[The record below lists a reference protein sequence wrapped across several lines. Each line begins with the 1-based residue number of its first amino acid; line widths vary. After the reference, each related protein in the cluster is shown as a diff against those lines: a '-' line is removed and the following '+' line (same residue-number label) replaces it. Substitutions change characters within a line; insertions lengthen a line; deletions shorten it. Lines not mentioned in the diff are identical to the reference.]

1 MRIGKKIGY
10 PGLFSSFLSL
20 IMQTDRRH
28 YCRHRLIHRDLSC
41 YFISA
46 DQQLIHLSFSRE
58 KHLAALRRLRQ
69 ELPETPIEECPGEAL
84 SSLISAYLDGNL
96 HQLPVPTASPF
107 IEHGTPFQQEVWRLI
122 ARIPY
127 GQTKTYGELAGML
140 GKKGAARAIGQACN
154 ANPVALF
161 IPCHRVV
168 GTLGPGGFAGGEKI
182 KNKLLLL
189 EKINAGQKKPGLK
202 ATS

>member
-1 MRIGKKIGY
+1 M
-10 PGLFSSFLSL
+10 
-20 IMQTDRRH
+20 MQPDIKH
-28 YCRHRLIHRDLSC
+28 YCRHKLIHRGLRC

-58 KHLAALRRLRQ
+58 KHLAALSWLRR
-69 ELPETPIEECPGEAL
+69 EFPGSPIEECPCETLG
-84 SSLISAYLDGNL
+84 SLISAYLDGNL
-96 HQLPVPTASPF
+96 HQLPAPTTSPF
-107 IEHGTPFQQEVWRLI
+107 IERGTPFQREVWRLI

-168 GTLGPGGFAGGEKI
+168 GTLGLGGFAGGEQI
-182 KNKLLLL
+182 KSRLLLL
-189 EKINAGQKKPGLK
+189 ERNA
-202 ATS
+202 